1 MKKNN
6 LIILGVCLIFAAIV
20 LGLIVYFG
28 RSNSSSDISSA
39 SDMKKM
45 IKTVYSN
52 TSVELP
58 SLDTQEIDVKNKDDV
73 TLYTGLKSNENVET
87 LVVSVPL
94 MNAQAYSL
102 SVVKVKD
109 GANIEEM
116 KQEMLDNINMRRWIC
131 VGAEKLYITNNGNV
145 IFLVMASEEE
155 AKAVYDEFKKY
166 VNNNIGKELVKTES
180 DSDIV
185 LPSQVVD

>member
-45 IKTVYSN
+45 IKTIYSN

-185 LPSQVVD
+185 LPPQVVD